1 MCTQLVVAG
10 LRIIPARAGFTTIT
24 ESVIVERRDHPRSR
38 GVYTNPSGAAGIA
51 QGSSPLARGLL
62 YSITII
68 SKDGG
73 IIPARA
79 GFTVWFTGFLFLG
92 RDHPRSRGV
101 YTNPSGAAG
110 IAQGSSPLARG
121 LLYSITIISKDGGII
136 PARAGFTAQGKPI
149 RIPTPDHPRSRGVYC
164 RPLPR

>member
-79 GFTVWFTGFLFLG
+79 GFT
-92 RDHPRSRGV
+92 
-101 YTNPSGAAG
+101 
-110 IAQGSSPLARG
+110 
-121 LLYSITIISKDGGII
+121 
-136 PARAGFTAQGKPI
+136 AQGKPI